1 MAVVNKVAATIEGFG
16 LSDLFP
22 SLKFIPL
29 VTGYRAKLMALHN
42 RADSLLEEIIRQHRD
57 KANRKQKHH
66 NDDDDDEIEDIVD
79 ILLGL
84 QRIGD
89 LPLPLATAD
98 IKAVILDVFLA
109 GMETTATTIEWA
121 MSELIQNPNVLR
133 LAQEEVRQ
141 VFGDK
146 RNVREDQLHELT
158 YLDAVIKESMRMHP
172 PAPVLLPRETREA
185 VEINGFVIPA
195 KTRVIVNA
203 WAIGRDSSYW
213 IDPEK
218 FYPERFLNSSIDYK
232 GAHFEYIPFGAGRRI
247 CPGMLFGMANLQL
260 GLANLLLHFDWKI
273 PVGLQHLDLIEQS
286 GLSISSKKLL
296 RLIPTVAGN

>member
-1 MAVVNKVAATIEGFG
+1 
-16 LSDLFP
+16 
-22 SLKFIPL
+22 
-29 VTGYRAKLMALHN
+29 
-42 RADSLLEEIIRQHRD
+42 
-57 KANRKQKHH
+57 
-66 NDDDDDEIEDIVD
+66 
-79 ILLGL
+79 
-84 QRIGD
+84 
-89 LPLPLATAD
+89 
-98 IKAVILDVFLA
+98 
-109 GMETTATTIEWA
+109 METSATTIEWA

-172 PAPVLLPRETREA
+172 PAPVLLPRETRET

-195 KTRVIVNA
+195 KT
-203 WAIGRDSSYW
+203 DSSYW

-247 CPGMLFGMANLQL
+247 CPGMFFGMANLQL

-273 PVGLQHLDLIEQS
+273 PDGLQHLDLMEQS
-286 GLSISSKKLL
+286 GLSVSSKKLL
-296 RLIPTVAGN
+296 RLIPTVASN

>member
-1 MAVVNKVAATIEGFG
+1 MAVVDQIAATIEGFG

-57 KANRKQKHH
+57 KADRKQKRH
-66 NDDDDDEIEDIVD
+66 NDDDDEIEDIVD
-79 ILLGL
+79 ILLSL

-89 LPLPLATAD
+89 LPLPLATDD
-98 IKAVILDVFLA
+98 IKAVILDVFLG
-109 GMETTATTIEWA
+109 GMETSATTIEWA

-133 LAQEEVRQ
+133 LAQEE
-141 VFGDK
+141 
-146 RNVREDQLHELT
+146 
-158 YLDAVIKESMRMHP
+158 DAVIKESMRMHP
-172 PAPVLLPRETREA
+172 PAPVLLPRETRET

-247 CPGMLFGMANLQL
+247 CPGMFFGMANLQL

-273 PVGLQHLDLIEQS
+273 PDGLQHLDLMEQS
-286 GLSISSKKLL
+286 GLSVSSKKLL
-296 RLIPTVAGN
+296 RLIPTVASN